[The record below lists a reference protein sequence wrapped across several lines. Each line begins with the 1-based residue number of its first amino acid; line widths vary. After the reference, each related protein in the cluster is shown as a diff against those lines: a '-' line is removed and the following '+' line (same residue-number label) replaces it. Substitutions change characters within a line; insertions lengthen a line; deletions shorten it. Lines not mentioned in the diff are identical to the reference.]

1 MSTPSDTAGARRAE
15 YWRRT
20 LVLTLVSLVIWFVI
34 TYVVAFFAV
43 PLNNISFFGFPLA
56 FYIGAQGSILV
67 YLGIIFYY
75 ARYMNRL
82 DREFGVSEE
91 D

>member
-1 MSTPSDTAGARRAE
+1 MSNDSDAAGTRRAE

-20 LVLTLVSLVIWFVI
+20 LVLTTVSLAIWFIV

-43 PLNNISFFGFPLA
+43 PLNNVSFFGFPLA
-56 FYIGAQGSILV
+56 FYIGAQGAILV
-67 YLGIIFYY
+67 YLALIVFY

-82 DREFGVSEE
+82 DREFGVAEE